1 MKWLFIVMILL
12 MGTTVLGH
20 PGTEKHPPGLKTWS
34 DFIKWE
40 QSVGCPCLDPVKSPT
55 EEPLPEPPPV
65 PIERPK
71 EIYEEPKVELV
82 KKQNEFIKFY
92 KEGELTRLVVCANLK
107 SKNVVAKD
115 MIKGGEKWN
124 VGLPPIYQ
132 TNDMKEN
139 LRKMLGAYYF
149 CRWH

>member
-1 MKWLFIVMILL
+1 MILL

-20 PGTEKHPPGLKTWS
+20 PGTEKHPKGLKTWA

-40 QSVGCPCLDPVKSPT
+40 QSVGCPCGADPVQDPPDP
-55 EEPLPEPPPV
+55 PLEPEPPIV
-65 PIERPK
+65 ERSE
-71 EIYEEPKVELV
+71 EIYTEPEPVEIAPIV
-82 KKQNEFIKFY
+82 PQDEFIKFY
-92 KEGELTRLVVCANLK
+92 KEGGLTRLLVCANLK

-132 TNDMKEN
+132 TNDMKEQ
-139 LRKMLGAYYF
+139 LRMMLGAYYF

>member
-1 MKWLFIVMILL
+1 MILL

-20 PGTEKHPPGLKTWS
+20 PGTEKHPPGLKTWAE
-34 DFIKWE
+34 FIQWE
-40 QSVGCPCLDPVKSPT
+40 QSVGCPCADPVKLPV
-55 EEPLPEPPPV
+55 EEPIEPAPPIVERSEEIFKEPEPVEIAPIV
-65 PIERPK
+65 P
-71 EIYEEPKVELV
+71 
-82 KKQNEFIKFY
+82 QDEFIKFY
-92 KEGELTRLVVCANLK
+92 KEGGLTRLLVCANLK

-132 TNDMKEN
+132 TNDMKEQ

>member
-1 MKWLFIVMILL
+1 MILL

-20 PGTEKHPPGLKTWS
+20 PGTEKHPKGLKTWA

-40 QSVGCPCLDPVKSPT
+40 QSVGCPCGAEPVQDPPDP
-55 EEPLPEPPPV
+55 PLEPEPPP
-65 PIERPK
+65 IERPEEVYEPV
-71 EIYEEPKVELV
+71 EIAPIVPK
-82 KKQNEFIKFY
+82 NEFIKFY
-92 KEGELTRLVVCANLK
+92 KEGAMTRLLVCANLK
-107 SKNVVAKD
+107 SNNVVAKD

-139 LRKMLGAYYF
+139 LRNMLGAYYF

>member
-1 MKWLFIVMILL
+1 

-20 PGTEKHPPGLKTWS
+20 PGTEKHPKGLKTWA

-40 QSVGCPCLDPVKSPT
+40 QSVGCPCVQEADP
-55 EEPLPEPPPV
+55 EEPPAPVEAPPV
-65 PIERPK
+65 PVEKPE
-71 EIYEEPKVELV
+71 EIYVEPKVELV

-92 KEGELTRLVVCANLK
+92 KEGGLTRLLVCANLK

-115 MIKGGEKWN
+115 MIKGGDKWN
-124 VGLPPIYQ
+124 VGLPPRYQ
-132 TNDMKEN
+132 TNDMKED

>member
-1 MKWLFIVMILL
+1 MILL

-40 QSVGCPCLDPVKSPT
+40 QSVGCPCADPVKLPV
-55 EEPLPEPPPV
+55 EEPIKPEPPPV
-65 PIERPK
+65 VRSE
-71 EIYEEPKVELV
+71 EIYKEPVEIAPIV
-82 KKQNEFIKFY
+82 PQDEFIKFY
-92 KEGELTRLVVCANLK
+92 KEGGLTRLLVCANLK

-132 TNDMKEN
+132 TNDMKEQ

>member
-1 MKWLFIVMILL
+1 MILL

-34 DFIKWE
+34 EFIKWE
-40 QSVGCPCLDPVKSPT
+40 QSVGCPCADPVKLPV
-55 EEPLPEPPPV
+55 EKPIEPEPPPV
-65 PIERPK
+65 VRSEEIFKEPEPVKIAPIVP
-71 EIYEEPKVELV
+71 
-82 KKQNEFIKFY
+82 QDEFIKFY
-92 KEGELTRLVVCANLK
+92 KEGGLTRLLVCANLK

-132 TNDMKEN
+132 TNDMKEK

>member
-1 MKWLFIVMILL
+1 MLL
-12 MGTTVLGH
+12 VMGTTVLGH
-20 PGTEKHPPGLKTWS
+20 PGTEKHPPGLKTWA

-40 QSVGCPCLDPVKSPT
+40 QSVGCPCADTVKLPV
-55 EEPLPEPPPV
+55 EEPIEPAPPIVERSEEIFKEPEPVEIAPIV
-65 PIERPK
+65 P
-71 EIYEEPKVELV
+71 
-82 KKQNEFIKFY
+82 QDEFIKFY
-92 KEGELTRLVVCANLK
+92 KEGGLTRLLVCANLK

-132 TNDMKEN
+132 TNDMKEQ
-139 LRKMLGAYYF
+139 LRMMLGAYYF

>member
-1 MKWLFIVMILL
+1 MILL

-34 DFIKWE
+34 EFIKWE
-40 QSVGCPCLDPVKSPT
+40 QSVGCPCADPVKLPV
-55 EEPLPEPPPV
+55 EEPIEPAPPIVERSEEIFKEPEPVEIAPIV
-65 PIERPK
+65 P
-71 EIYEEPKVELV
+71 
-82 KKQNEFIKFY
+82 QDEFIKFY
-92 KEGELTRLVVCANLK
+92 KEGGLTRLLVCANLK

-132 TNDMKEN
+132 TNDMKEK